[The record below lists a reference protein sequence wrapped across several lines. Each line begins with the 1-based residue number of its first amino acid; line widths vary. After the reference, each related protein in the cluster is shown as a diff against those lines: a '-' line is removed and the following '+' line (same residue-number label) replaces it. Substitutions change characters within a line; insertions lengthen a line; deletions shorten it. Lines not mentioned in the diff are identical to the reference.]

1 MRSFDL
7 DDLHIF
13 CTVARSGGI
22 HAGAALLNRVPSNIT
37 ARIKQLE
44 QSTGWS
50 LFRKQGR
57 GIVLTDAGRSLLSK
71 AESLL
76 QQADLLDAEIKHQV
90 PPARLR
96 LGALESAAATRLPP
110 VLARLHQAAPQLQ
123 IELRTGH
130 TAAMLTAL
138 DEGAVDAV
146 FVSEPFSYPAGQQ
159 LGVFNEELI
168 LISPLSLEQ
177 IDDPLRLAALSA
189 IAFPV
194 GCAYR
199 QRLEQWYAGLAS
211 RPPQI
216 LELASYHAIIA
227 CVAAGSGVAM
237 VPASVLDL
245 TGMAQ
250 SVRRHQLAPQLAHN
264 TTHLVWRDEP
274 DPALQALI
282 DLLQAESREAKTKPK
297 PASSATQMWPQMSAA
312 K

>member
-22 HAGAALLNRVPSNIT
+22 HAAAIFLNRVPSNIT

-57 GIVLTDAGRSLLSK
+57 RIVMTDAGRSLLSK

-76 QQADLLDAEIKHQV
+76 QQADLLEAEIKHRL

-110 VLARLHQAAPQLQ
+110 LLARMHQAAPQLQ

-138 DEGAVDAV
+138 DESAVDAV
-146 FVSEPFSYPAGQQ
+146 FVSEPFSYPPGRQ
-159 LGVFNEELI
+159 LGVFNEELL
-168 LISPLSLEQ
+168 LISPLSLER
-177 IDDPLRLAALSA
+177 IDDPLQLATLSA

-199 QRLEQWYAGLAS
+199 QRLEQWYAGLPS
-211 RPPQI
+211 RPAQI

-250 SVRRHQLAPQLAHN
+250 SVRRHRLDPALARN

-274 DPALQALI
+274 GPALQALI
-282 DLLQAESREAKTKPK
+282 DMLQHAASQSK
-297 PASSATQMWPQMSAA
+297 PAILSGQ
-312 K
+312 

>member
-22 HAGAALLNRVPSNIT
+22 HAAATLLNRVPSNIT
-37 ARIKQLE
+37 ARVKQLE

-57 GIVLTDAGRSLLSK
+57 RIVLTDAGQSLLHK
-71 AESLL
+71 AEPLLL
-76 QQADLLDAEIKHQV
+76 QAELLDAEIRHRA

-96 LGALESAAATRLPP
+96 LGALESAAATRLPK
-110 VLARLHQAAPQLQ
+110 VLARLHKTAPQLQ

-138 DEGAVDAV
+138 DECAVDAV
-146 FVSEPFSYPAGQQ
+146 FVSEPFSYRPGRQ
-159 LGVFNEELI
+159 LGVFNEELVVI
-168 LISPLSLEQ
+168 GPLSLER

-211 RPPQI
+211 HPAQI

-237 VPASVLDL
+237 VPVSVLDL
-245 TGMAQ
+245 SGMAQ
-250 SVRRHQLAPQLAHN
+250 SVRLHRLDAALARN

-274 DPALQALI
+274 GPALQILI
-282 DLLQAESREAKTKPK
+282 DLLQTES
-297 PASSATQMWPQMSAA
+297 
-312 K
+312 